1 MERKHVRIFIDN
13 FMKGSKGGQFFE
25 RIDNLS
31 FLKIFSNDCKKY
43 GWSRRRDLNNG
54 NNLFTKFSKETEKKK
69 IPNFESRINNKN
81 RCSYSDHHY
90 AKEIVQTIIC
100 PNDTKLSS
108 LDLPMIIVDRT
119 RLGILIPRAD
129 LRCPN
134 VSCALKLF
142 LTVYSILNGLLVLV
156 HGSYTTV
163 SNQNSFPVSGG

>member
-1 MERKHVRIFIDN
+1 
-13 FMKGSKGGQFFE
+13 MKGSKGGQFFE

-69 IPNFESRINNKN
+69 INITRKIPNFESRINNKN

-108 LDLPMIIVDRT
+108 LDLPTIIVDRT
-119 RLGILIPRAD
+119 RLGFLIPRAD

-134 VSCALKLF
+134 VSCATVKLF
-142 LTVYSILNGLLVLV
+142 LAVCSILNGLLVLV

-163 SNQNSFPVSGG
+163 SNQNSSPVSGG

>member
-1 MERKHVRIFIDN
+1 M
-13 FMKGSKGGQFFE
+13 Q
-25 RIDNLS
+25 
-31 FLKIFSNDCKKY
+31 
-43 GWSRRRDLNNG
+43 
-54 NNLFTKFSKETEKKK
+54 
-69 IPNFESRINNKN
+69 
-81 RCSYSDHHY
+81 
-90 AKEIVQTIIC
+90 IVQTIIC

-108 LDLPMIIVDRT
+108 LDLPTIIVDRT

-163 SNQNSFPVSGG
+163 SNQNSSPVSGG